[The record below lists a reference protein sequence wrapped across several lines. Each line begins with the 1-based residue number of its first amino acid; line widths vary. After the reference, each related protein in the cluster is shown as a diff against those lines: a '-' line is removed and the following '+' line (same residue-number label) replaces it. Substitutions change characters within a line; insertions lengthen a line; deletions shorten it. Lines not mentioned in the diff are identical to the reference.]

1 MTAEQPTPAPP
12 QPAGHGIKPS
22 AMHVEAIPGHPGKIQ
37 NGDTALALFE
47 NFDELH
53 EDVDPGELK
62 RLVRKIDFMI
72 LPFLAVCYAF
82 YYIDKTTLSYAAI
95 FGINED
101 LGLSGEQY
109 SWLSSVFYFGFL
121 VWAFP
126 TNFLMQKFPVGKY
139 LGANIFLWGFFL
151 MLQAAAK
158 NFVQLAVL
166 RVISGAAEA
175 CSDPA
180 FMLITSMW
188 YTRRQQPIR
197 IGLWYT
203 ANGFGIALG
212 GLLGYGIGHIK
223 GALSSWKYEFLI
235 IGALCSLWGI
245 LIVIF
250 LPDSPVTTRYLSPR
264 EKRLTVERLRENQ
277 TGVENKTLKPAQIYE
292 AFLDWKVWAFLLLG
306 LSGNIPNGGIS
317 NFGTLILK
325 GFGFST
331 CMLCN
336 VSNPSFTWLN
346 PATATATDINADYMG
361 KPNTVVTTLMQ
372 IPYGAFIALMILF
385 SIWLNDRLPQN
396 NRCYVTIL
404 FLLPNLAGSFGLCYL
419 PESNKVGRL
428 ICYYLTGSYNASFV
442 LILSILTAN
451 IAGHT
456 KKVVTNAMI
465 FIGVCAGNIAG
476 PFFYKEAQA
485 PRYPLGIWSMIV
497 SHFVEILLVIV
508 LRTTLAWEN
517 RRRDRLQGIGPGGE
531 GEEARQ
537 WEMDRTAFSDLTDK
551 ENLNFRYVY

>member
-1 MTAEQPTPAPP
+1 MTTEHPAPSP
-12 QPAGHGIKPS
+12 QPAEQGGNKPS
-22 AMHVEAIPGHPGKIQ
+22 AAHVEAIPGQPGKIK
-37 NGDTALALFE
+37 NGDTALALFD
-47 NFDELH
+47 NFEDLH
-53 EDVDPGELK
+53 EDVDPAEMK
-62 RLVRKIDFMI
+62 RLVQKIDFMI

-95 FGINED
+95 FGINDD

-121 VWAFP
+121 VWALP
-126 TNFLMQKFPVGKY
+126 TNFLMQKFPIGKY
-139 LGANIFLWGFFL
+139 LGVNIFLWGFFL

-203 ANGFGIALG
+203 ANGFGIAIG
-212 GLLGYGIGHIK
+212 GLLGYGIGHIQ

-235 IGALCSLWGI
+235 IGALCSFWGI
-245 LIVIF
+245 VIIFF

-264 EKRLTVERLRENQ
+264 EKRLAVERLRENQ
-277 TGVENKTLKPAQIYE
+277 TGVENKTLKPAQIRE
-292 AFLDWKVWAFLLLG
+292 AFLDWKVWVFLLLG

-331 CMLCN
+331 L
-336 VSNPSFTWLN
+336 
-346 PATATATDINADYMG
+346 I
-361 KPNTVVTTLMQ
+361 TTLMQ
-372 IPYGAFIALMILF
+372 IPYGAFIALMILL
-385 SIWLNDRLPQN
+385 SIWINDRLPKN
-396 NRCYVTIL
+396 NRCLVTIL

-419 PESNKVGRL
+419 PEENQIGRL
-428 ICYYLTGSYNASFV
+428 ISYYLTGSYNASFV

-476 PFFYKEAQA
+476 PFFYRGDQA

-497 SHFVEILLVIV
+497 ANFVEIALVVLLGV
-508 LRTTLAWEN
+508 LLAWEN
-517 RRRDRLQGIGPGGE
+517 RVRDRIQGIRGDE
-531 GEEARQ
+531 GEETRR
-537 WEMDRTAFSDLTDK
+537 EELDRTAFSDLTDK
-551 ENLNFRYVY
+551 ENLNFRYIY